1 MSDVGLVSLLLLA
14 GIVLGMACVVL
25 SMWFL
30 LSLLQR
36 QGLLPAVSLG
46 RNNPDAPE
54 YNLAFRQASLQQE
67 QVKSIQQVE
76 QPAAGP
82 LREEPA
88 VSPEI
93 RPVVSSEVS
102 KLIHGEQN
110 QEAINEEMMAAMA
123 ATLCAYGA
131 NHQKYRIKQ
140 VRVGT

>member
-1 MSDVGLVSLLLLA
+1 MNNVGLVSLLLLA

-54 YNLAFRQASLQQE
+54 YNLAFRQASRQQE
-67 QVKSIQQVE
+67 QVKSVQQVE
-76 QPAAGP
+76 QPEAGH
-82 LREEPA
+82 LREEP
-88 VSPEI
+88 VVRPEF
-93 RPVVSSEVS
+93 S
-102 KLIHGEQN
+102 KLIPGGQN
-110 QEAINEEMMAAMA
+110 QETFNEELMAAMA

-140 VRVGT
+140 VRVVT